1 MRQYNIDFVPRCG
14 C

>member
-1 MRQYNIDFVPRCG
+1 MGQYNTDFVG

>member
-1 MRQYNIDFVPRCG
+1 MHFYIIDIVG

>member
-1 MRQYNIDFVPRCG
+1 MGQYNIDLVG

>member
-1 MRQYNIDFVPRCG
+1 MGQYNVDFVG

>member
-1 MRQYNIDFVPRCG
+1 MGQYNIDIVG

>member
-1 MRQYNIDFVPRCG
+1 MGQYNIDFVG